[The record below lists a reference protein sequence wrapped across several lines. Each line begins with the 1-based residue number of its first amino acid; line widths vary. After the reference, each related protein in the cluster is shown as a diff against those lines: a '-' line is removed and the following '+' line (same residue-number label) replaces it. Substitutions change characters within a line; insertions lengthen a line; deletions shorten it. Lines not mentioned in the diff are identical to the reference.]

1 VLNGNDIDVGST
13 NAAITV
19 GTDDITF
26 VALQNDTMHGA
37 RGGTTATHP
46 DVIGGGDSGFMTGA
60 DKDILDGLSG
70 GNNTPQQEP
79 VTTETITGSDTAIAD
94 VLDNI
99 PIVTL
104 SLNLF
109 LNGVRQKQG
118 ATFDYTV
125 NDSTGAITWLASS
138 GTAVDM
144 ETTDTLD
151 ASYLS

>member
-1 VLNGNDIDVGST
+1 
-13 NAAITV
+13 
-19 GTDDITF
+19 
-26 VALQNDTMHGA
+26 
-37 RGGTTATHP
+37 
-46 DVIGGGDSGFMTGA
+46 
-60 DKDILDGLSG
+60 
-70 GNNTPQQEP
+70 
-79 VTTETITGSDTAIAD
+79 